1 MKTKAILLLVTQLS
15 LVTGLASCGASDEQ
29 TSTNEGVTTTDS
41 SNESSDVSN
50 SDDAANDQ
58 SAGSSSN
65 DNTETSDSEQQTVFA
80 TDYFIT
86 PAGHEQATDYQWD
99 SNNEVLVAFTGDS
112 MSIDGTGATAN
123 GSILEIT
130 AAGTYRLTGSLY
142 NGQVIVD
149 TDDEDV
155 VRLILDNADIT
166 NESNAP
172 IYVKNA
178 EKAIIIL
185 SAGTYNTLTDVSDY
199 IFEGDDDEP
208 NAALFSKDDL
218 TITGTGSL
226 TVYANYNDGITSKD
240 GLIINNGNIRVV
252 AKDDAIRGK
261 DYLIINKGNIT
272 VDAQGDGFKSD
283 NENAGKGYI
292 SIAAGTFD
300 LTSAAD
306 AIQAKSNIQIS
317 NGSFMLTSGGG
328 SNADLASDA
337 SAKGL
342 KATVNIFID
351 DGSFTINC
359 ADDAIHSNN
368 GITIDG
374 GSFTI
379 AAGDDAIH
387 ADAKIIINDGDIN
400 ISKSY
405 EGIESGVVVI
415 NGGLIRLIAS
425 DDGINIAGGAD
436 ASGFAPGRQSSGNSD
451 YYLQINDGY
460 TVVNASGDGLD
471 SNGNIEM
478 TGGTVIVNGPTEN
491 MNGSLDYDGTF
502 DISGGLLVAVGS
514 SGMVQAPSSDSSQ
527 RWLGVTFGT
536 QSAGQLVS
544 IIDNDGAE
552 LLTFAPEKNY
562 QSLVF
567 SSPQLTNEDSYDL
580 YFGGSATG
588 PQEDG
593 LYQSGTYSGGTLT
606 YTFTD

>member
-41 SNESSDVSN
+41 TNESSDVS
-50 SDDAANDQ
+50 STDDAANDQ
-58 SAGSSSN
+58 SA
-65 DNTETSDSEQQTVFA
+65 DSEQQTVSA

-99 SNNEVLVAFTGDS
+99 SNNEVLIEFAGDS
-112 MSIDGTGATAN
+112 ITIDGTGATAN

-130 AAGTYRLTGSLY
+130 SAGTYRLTGSLY

-172 IYVKNA
+172 IYVKSA

-185 SAGTYNTLTDVSDY
+185 SAGTYNTLTDASDY
-199 IFEGDDDEP
+199 LFEGDDDEP

-226 TVYANYNDGITSKD
+226 TVNANFNDGITSKD
-240 GLIINNGNIRVV
+240 GLIINNGNITVV
-252 AKDDAIRGK
+252 AQDDAIRGK
-261 DYLIINKGNIT
+261 DYLIINDGNIT

-283 NENAGKGYI
+283 NENADKGYI
-292 SIAAGTFD
+292 SISAGTFEI
-300 LTSAAD
+300 TSAAN

-317 NGSFMLTSGGG
+317 NGSFTLTSGSGNNE
-328 SNADLASDA
+328 SLASDA

-351 DGSFTINC
+351 DGSFTIDS

-368 GITIDG
+368 GITING
-374 GSFTI
+374 ASFAI

-405 EGIESGVVVI
+405 EGIESGVVII
-415 NGGLIRLIAS
+415 NGGQIRLIAS
-425 DDGINIAGGAD
+425 DDGINIAGGTD
-436 ASGFAPGRQSSGNSD
+436 ASGFTPGGQSSGNSD

-491 MNGSLDYDGTF
+491 MNGPLDYDGTF

-567 SSPQLTNEDSYDL
+567 SSPQLTNEESYDL
-580 YFGGSATG
+580 YFGGSSTG
-588 PQEDG
+588 SQEDG